1 MNANMSNVTP
11 FRQTLITRESLLT
24 LQEAELST
32 ITRAIAYLRISK
44 PEVLQNDLA
53 EILGVSRHALKRRLL
68 KYEMSL
74 NAR

>member
-11 FRQTLITRESLLT
+11 FRQTSITRESLLT
-24 LQEAELST
+24 LQEAESST

-68 KYEMSL
+68 KYGMSL